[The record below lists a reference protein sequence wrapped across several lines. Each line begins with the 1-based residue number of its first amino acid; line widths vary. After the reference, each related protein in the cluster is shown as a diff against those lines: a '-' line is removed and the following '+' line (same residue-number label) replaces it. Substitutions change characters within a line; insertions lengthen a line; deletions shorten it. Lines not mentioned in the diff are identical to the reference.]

1 MEQAQFEN
9 FLERLD
15 KNGELSAH
23 LPQRIVWLSGSPG
36 SGKGTHTRMIIDC
49 FGLYEEP
56 LIASS
61 LLKTPEMLEKINQGL
76 LLDDETVITAV
87 FEGLQNP
94 SYQGGVLVDG
104 FPRTDGQAYSIE
116 WFYKKLS
123 ADGRQPQFVSVVLLT
138 SEAVSLERQLGRG
151 RRAQAHNEK
160 VKQIGKGELKE
171 VRATDLDPNVAR
183 KRYEVFMKE
192 TYAAVKKLEGKIPF
206 ISVNADGTLEA
217 VRAEL
222 SAKLRQLNLKP

>member
-1 MEQAQFEN
+1 MKQTDFDD
-9 FLERLD
+9 FLKNLD

-23 LPQRIVWLSGSPG
+23 LPKRIVWLSGSPG
-36 SGKGTHTRMIIDC
+36 SGKGTHTRMLIDF
-49 FGLYEEP
+49 FGLHEEP

-87 FEGLQNP
+87 FEALKNP
-94 SYQGGVLVDG
+94 LYRNGVLVDG
-104 FPRTDGQAYSIE
+104 FPRTDGQAYAIE
-116 WFYKKLS
+116 RFYKKLLVE
-123 ADGRQPQFVSVVLLT
+123 GRQPQFVSVVLLT

-160 VKQIGKGELKE
+160 VRRTGKGELKE

-192 TYAAVKKLEGKIPF
+192 TYAAVKKLDGKIPF

-217 VRAEL
+217 VKAEL
-222 SAKLRQLNLKP
+222 SAKLRQLNLKR

>member
-1 MEQAQFEN
+1 MKQTDFED
-9 FLERLD
+9 FLKNLD

-23 LPQRIVWLSGSPG
+23 LPKRIVWLSGSPG

-49 FGLYEEP
+49 FGLYQEP
-56 LIASS
+56 LLASS

-87 FEGLQNP
+87 FEALKNP
-94 SYQGGVLVDG
+94 LYRSGILVDG
-104 FPRTDGQAYSIE
+104 FPRTDGQAYAVE
-116 WFYKKLS
+116 WFHKKLLVE
-123 ADGRQPQFVSVVLLT
+123 GRQSQFISVVLLT

-160 VKQIGKGELKE
+160 VKQTGKGELKE

-192 TYAAVKKLEGKIPF
+192 TYAAVKKLDGKIPF
-206 ISVNADGTLEA
+206 VSVNADGTLEA
-217 VRAEL
+217 VKAEL
-222 SAKLRQLNLKP
+222 SAKLRQLNLKS

>member
-1 MEQAQFEN
+1 MKQADFED
-9 FLERLD
+9 FLKDLD
-15 KNGELSAH
+15 KNGELSAR

-36 SGKGTHTRMIIDC
+36 SGKGTHTRMLIDF
-49 FGLYEEP
+49 FGLYQEP

-87 FEGLQNP
+87 FGELQNP
-94 SYQGGVLVDG
+94 LYRSGILVDG
-104 FPRTDGQAYSIE
+104 FPRTDGQAYAIE
-116 WFYKKLS
+116 WFYKKLLVE
-123 ADGRQPQFVSVVLLT
+123 GRQPQFISVVLLT
-138 SEAVSLERQLGRG
+138 SEEISVERQLGRG
-151 RRAQAHNEK
+151 RRAQAHNER
-160 VKQIGKGELKE
+160 VKQTGKGELKE

-192 TYAAVKKLEGKIPF
+192 TYAAVKKLDGKIPF

-217 VRAEL
+217 VKAEL

>member
-1 MEQAQFEN
+1 MEQADLED
-9 FLERLD
+9 FLNNQD
-15 KNGELSAH
+15 KNNELSAR

-36 SGKGTHTRMIIDC
+36 SGKGTHTRMLTEF
-49 FGLYEEP
+49 FGLYQEP
-56 LIASS
+56 VIASS

-76 LLDDETVITAV
+76 LLDDKTVITAV
-87 FEGLQNP
+87 FEALTNP
-94 SYQGGVLVDG
+94 LYQSGVLVDG
-104 FPRTDGQAYSIE
+104 FPRTDGQAYAVERISQQ
-116 WFYKKLS
+116 LS
-123 ADGRQPQFVSVVLLT
+123 LAGRQPQFVSVVLLVREET
-138 SEAVSLERQLGRG
+138 SIERQLGRG

-160 VKQIGKGELKE
+160 VRRTGKGELKE

-206 ISVNADGTLEA
+206 ISVNADGTLED

-222 SAKLRQLNLKP
+222 LSKLQRLKMLL

>member
-1 MEQAQFEN
+1 MEQTDFED
-9 FLERLD
+9 FLKDLD

-36 SGKGTHTRMIIDC
+36 SGKGTHTRMLIDC
-49 FGLYEEP
+49 FELYQEP

-61 LLKTPEMLEKINQGL
+61 LLKTPQMLEKINQGL
-76 LLDDETVITAV
+76 LLDDGTVTTAV
-87 FEGLQNP
+87 FEALKNP
-94 SYQGGVLVDG
+94 LYQSGILVDG
-104 FPRTDGQAYSIE
+104 FPRTDGQAYAIE
-116 WFYKKLS
+116 WFYKKLLIE
-123 ADGRQPQFVSVVLLT
+123 GRQPQFISVVLLT

-151 RRAQAHNEK
+151 RRAQAHNER
-160 VKQIGKGELKE
+160 VKQTGKGELKE

-192 TYAAVKKLEGKIPF
+192 TYAAVKKLDGKIPF

-217 VRAEL
+217 VKAEL
-222 SAKLRQLNLKP
+222 SAKLRQLNVMP

>member
-1 MEQAQFEN
+1 MKQADFED
-9 FLERLD
+9 FLKNLD
-15 KNGELSAH
+15 RNGELSAR

-36 SGKGTHTRMIIDC
+36 SGKGTHTRMLIDC
-49 FGLYEEP
+49 FELYQEP

-61 LLKTPEMLEKINQGL
+61 LLKTPQMLEKINQGL

-87 FEGLQNP
+87 FRGLQNP
-94 SYQGGVLVDG
+94 LYQSGVLVDG
-104 FPRTDGQAYSIE
+104 FPRTDGQAYAIE
-116 WFYKKLS
+116 WFYKKLLVE
-123 ADGRQPQFVSVVLLT
+123 GRQPQFISVVLLT

-160 VKQIGKGELKE
+160 VKQTGKGELKE

-192 TYAAVKKLEGKIPF
+192 TYAAVKKLDGKIPF
-206 ISVNADGTLEA
+206 VSVNTDGTLEA
-217 VRAEL
+217 VKSEL
-222 SAKLRQLNLKP
+222 SAKLRQLNL